1 MTSPSAALMAG
12 LAGPLG
18 ALGVDV
24 EDVDVQKAGRRHV
37 VRIVV
42 DRDGGVDLDL
52 VAAVSHR
59 ASELLDEPPL
69 ADVLPGPFVLEVSS
83 PGVDRPLTE
92 PRHWRRA
99 LTRLV
104 HVATVDGRTL
114 EGRIVDVPSDTEVV
128 IATATG
134 DVTVALVDV
143 QRAQVQVEFNRKDD
157 GIDDDA
163 DADDADG
170 TDSDEEGQG

>member
-24 EDVDVQKAGRRHV
+24 EEVDVQKAGRRHV
-37 VRIVV
+37 VRIIV

-69 ADVLPGPFVLEVSS
+69 ADALPGPFVLEVSS

-104 HVATVDGRTL
+104 HVTLADGRVI
-114 EGRIVDVPSDTEVV
+114 EGRIVDVPSGDEIVLDTSTGEVTL
-128 IATATG
+128 ARA
-134 DVTVALVDV
+134 DV
-143 QRAQVQVEFNRKDD
+143 QRAQVQVEFNRTDAGD
-157 GIDDDA
+157 AADDDVA
-163 DADDADG
+163 EDDQ
-170 TDSDEEGQG
+170 EQQGKH